1 MWKLFIWGI
10 ILGICG
16 LGNFQFSAEF
26 NIYEIEN
33 QKIMHRSPLFDFRPV
48 KFSSKLHRKVVQF
61 FYSNRA
67 PPMTTLSTC
76 KSSHPEN
83 GSFSN
88 CGRNKMWF
96 NSALTVHDALSA
108 DNAVLIVKVV
118 VLIVLVAVL

>member
-48 KFSSKLHRKVVQF
+48 KFSSKLHRKFVQF
-61 FYSNRA
+61 F
-67 PPMTTLSTC
+67 LSP
-76 KSSHPEN
+76 KDHHPQHLHKWPSKEQLL
-83 GSFSN
+83 FKL
-88 CGRNKMWF
+88 R
-96 NSALTVHDALSA
+96 T
-108 DNAVLIVKVV
+108 
-118 VLIVLVAVL
+118 

>member
-48 KFSSKLHRKVVQF
+48 KFTSKLHRKVVQIF
-61 FYSNRA
+61 FWLQS
-67 PPMTTLSTC
+67 STA
-76 KSSHPEN
+76 
-83 GSFSN
+83 
-88 CGRNKMWF
+88 
-96 NSALTVHDALSA
+96 SALA
-108 DNAVLIVKVV
+108 KVAIQSTAPFQTTDV
-118 VLIVLVAVL
+118 TRYGPTQGQ

>member
-48 KFSSKLHRKVVQF
+48 KFTSKLHRKVVQIF
-61 FYSNRA
+61 FFWLQNF
-67 PPMTTLSTC
+67 
-76 KSSHPEN
+76 SHLQ
-83 GSFSN
+83 
-88 CGRNKMWF
+88 K
-96 NSALTVHDALSA
+96 
-108 DNAVLIVKVV
+108 
-118 VLIVLVAVL
+118 

>member
-48 KFSSKLHRKVVQF
+48 KFTSKLHRKVVQIF
-61 FYSNRA
+61 FLA
-67 PPMTTLSTC
+67 PKFQSPAKVTIQSTAPFQ
-76 KSSHPEN
+76 STEVTRYGPTHRRQQSV
-83 GSFSN
+83 
-88 CGRNKMWF
+88 
-96 NSALTVHDALSA
+96 T
-108 DNAVLIVKVV
+108 
-118 VLIVLVAVL
+118 